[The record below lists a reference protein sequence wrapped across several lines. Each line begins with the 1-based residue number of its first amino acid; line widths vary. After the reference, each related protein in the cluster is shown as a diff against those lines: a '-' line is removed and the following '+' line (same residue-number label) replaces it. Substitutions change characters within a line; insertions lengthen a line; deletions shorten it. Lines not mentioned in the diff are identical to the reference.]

1 MSPFFWLEKLGA
13 LARQSKKSIL
23 AEARALDLMVASKW
37 FEALNQWQ
45 SPGNAKIAGED
56 RQLWN
61 AGETITQWIVAPETF
76 YRHLN
81 EASRSKTT
89 RLTTGTAIFSALTN
103 QHDLSWPVIDALPDA
118 SYTRFT
124 DALESPTWGVWANR
138 NIEFVAGAHVRSARW
153 VKLHPHNLFPSS
165 RWAVWIDAN
174 IIPLN
179 GLGELLKEF
188 QDSGHPMAAIP
199 HPARRTIDEEI
210 SACARRGKDSVHT
223 LNKAHMR
230 LGGDPGVGLWE
241 TNVCMFD
248 LRHPKLV
255 PLLSEWWS
263 LLEAGS
269 HRDQISLPF
278 AARRTKSPIHSL
290 LPAGSST
297 RSDSR
302 FVLVPHKHRAFTA
315 AHKKL
320 SDDYCNSRLATKLE
334 SDQRGTE

>member
-1 MSPFFWLEKLGA
+1 
-13 LARQSKKSIL
+13 
-23 AEARALDLMVASKW
+23 
-37 FEALNQWQ
+37 
-45 SPGNAKIAGED
+45 
-56 RQLWN
+56 
-61 AGETITQWIVAPETF
+61 
-76 YRHLN
+76 
-81 EASRSKTT
+81 
-89 RLTTGTAIFSALTN
+89 
-103 QHDLSWPVIDALPDA
+103 
-118 SYTRFT
+118 
-124 DALESPTWGVWANR
+124 
-138 NIEFVAGAHVRSARW
+138 
-153 VKLHPHNLFPSS
+153 
-165 RWAVWIDAN
+165 
-174 IIPLN
+174 
-179 GLGELLKEF
+179 
-188 QDSGHPMAAIP
+188 MAAIP